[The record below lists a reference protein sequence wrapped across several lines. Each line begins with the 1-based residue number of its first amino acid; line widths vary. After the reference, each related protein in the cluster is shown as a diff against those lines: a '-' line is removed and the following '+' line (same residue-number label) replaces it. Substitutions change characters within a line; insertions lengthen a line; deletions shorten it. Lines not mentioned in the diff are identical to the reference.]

1 MKFNQ
6 DVQRKS
12 RSKKRWL
19 FGLPVLTFFC
29 WIYYCGIS
37 FTRGFHVYKEYKGGV
52 HLQSSNEYSPPQQ
65 TKDIIK
71 KKERAKIS
79 KTGAWII
86 SEQYEYLLDYD
97 LANRLVTFFR
107 NSSVIE
113 FGAGTGR
120 YTSYLKNE
128 GINIR
133 GYDGVE
139 NISELSKGLVQS
151 LDLTKPVELEPSEWV
166 LCLEV
171 AEHIPRRFENIFL
184 ENIQKNSKVG
194 VVLSWAE
201 PSQPG
206 VGHVNNREQ
215 GYVKKIMS
223 RGGLQYVE
231 KSSNLLRESSKLW
244 WFKKNIMVFIRQ
256 N

>member
-1 MKFNQ
+1 MKFQ
-6 DVQRKS
+6 DMQRKT
-12 RSKKRWL
+12 RSKRKWL
-19 FGLPVLTFFC
+19 FGLLTFFSC
-29 WIYYCGIS
+29 ICYCGIS
-37 FTRGFHVYKEYKGGV
+37 FTTGFHVYKEYEGEM
-52 HLQSSNEYSPPQQ
+52 QSSNKYSTPQYKSI
-65 TKDIIK
+65 TK

-86 SEQYEYLLDYD
+86 SDQYEYLLDYD
-97 LANRLVTFFR
+97 LANQLATFFR
-107 NSSVIE
+107 NSSVTE

-194 VVLSWAE
+194 VVLSWAGL
-201 PSQPG
+201 SQPG

-223 RGGLQYVE
+223 REGFQYIE
-231 KSSNLLRESSKLW
+231 KSSKLLRESSKLW

>member
-1 MKFNQ
+1 MKFIQ
-6 DVQRKS
+6 DMRRKT

-19 FGLPVLTFFC
+19 FGLLTFSC
-29 WIYYCGIS
+29 CIYYCGTS
-37 FTRGFHVYKEYKGGV
+37 FTTGFHVYKEYAGEMD
-52 HLQSSNEYSPPQQ
+52 LQRSNKYSPPPQYS
-65 TKDIIK
+65 KDIRK

-171 AEHIPRRFENIFL
+171 AEHIPRRYEKIFV
-184 ENIQKNSKVG
+184 ENIQKTSKVG
-194 VVLSWAE
+194 VVLSWAGL
-201 PSQPG
+201 SQPG

-215 GYVKKIMS
+215 GYVKKVMS